1 MPFDADAE
9 ERRVRAAHASGGME
23 SLNRLDA
30 WRMRSYLQDDERR
43 AHAQLERQAG
53 AGTEVVVAGD
63 MDARTQVA
71 ALAAEHEHL
80 CATVDA
86 VAAAAATIT
95 DALGERADRQGE
107 AIRKLREENAE
118 LRVELAKAQTAG
130 LAELQRNLVEA
141 ARLTIDAFNAAA
153 AQRGEASERETALR
167 AELAEVEARAVM
179 LASELQKLKTHAE
192 FKFARED
199 ELDVPAFLPPPRQR
213 H

>member
-9 ERRVRAAHASGGME
+9 ERRVRAAHAAGGIE

-30 WRMRSYLQDDERR
+30 LRMRSYLQDDERR
-43 AHAQLERQAG
+43 QARVESRT
-53 AGTEVVVAGD
+53 GTEVVV
-63 MDARTQVA
+63 VA
-71 ALAAEHEHL
+71 DERVEALAAEHDSL
-80 CATVDA
+80 CDTVDKIA
-86 VAAAAATIT
+86 DATATIT
-95 DALGERADRQGE
+95 DSLAERADRQGE

-118 LRVELAKAQTAG
+118 LRVELAKAQVAG
-130 LAELQRNLVEA
+130 LAELQRSLIDA
-141 ARLTIDAFNAAA
+141 AKLTIDAFNAAA

-167 AELAEVEARAVM
+167 AELTEVEARAVM